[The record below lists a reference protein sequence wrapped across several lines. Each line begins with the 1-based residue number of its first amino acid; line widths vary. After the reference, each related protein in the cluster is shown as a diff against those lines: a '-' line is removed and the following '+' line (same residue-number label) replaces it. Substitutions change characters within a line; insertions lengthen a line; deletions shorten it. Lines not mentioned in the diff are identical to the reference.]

1 MNSTNFSSIQ
11 QAFPSPLTSNQLIVS
26 DNKYISATTL
36 TGQLETREA
45 LYKCKNC
52 NKGFS
57 GKLEYDK
64 HVSYHSDIENQES
77 ASSDKKY
84 YECERC
90 KNFFYKNTDLIQES
104 DGLENSEENS
114 VESVD
119 KPLDL
124 KDKEPNLTKA
134 KTESSDC
141 SDELST
147 SLIVPVNEQPKI
159 TKNHKKSN
167 LSI

>member
-1 MNSTNFSSIQ
+1 M
-11 QAFPSPLTSNQLIVS
+11 
-26 DNKYISATTL
+26 
-36 TGQLETREA
+36 
-45 LYKCKNC
+45 
-52 NKGFS
+52 
-57 GKLEYDK
+57 
-64 HVSYHSDIENQES
+64 
-77 ASSDKKY
+77 
-84 YECERC
+84 
-90 KNFFYKNTDLIQES
+90 IQES